1 MTYKRDSR
9 CFVLAL
15 AAWGFVRV
23 DKVAVFSVYINVPL
37 STYCKIR

>member
-15 AAWGFVRV
+15 APDASAVRV
-23 DKVAVFSVYINVPL
+23 GKISVFSV
-37 STYCKIR
+37 